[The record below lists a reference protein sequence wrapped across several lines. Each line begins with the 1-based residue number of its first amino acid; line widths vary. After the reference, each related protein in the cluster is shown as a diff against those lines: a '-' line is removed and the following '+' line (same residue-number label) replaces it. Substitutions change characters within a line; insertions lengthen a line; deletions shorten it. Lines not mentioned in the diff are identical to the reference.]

1 MSHLRLRVTI
11 GGLVVLLIAAAVGN
25 YLRPVPAATG
35 VSTVASPGS
44 GGKLPNIP
52 WPANAQAALGIN
64 GSGATIS
71 SNGAKPLP
79 IASVTKVMTA
89 LVTLDAKP
97 VASGQQ
103 GPTLTLTD
111 TDVQD
116 YQNARASSQSFVQ
129 VQAGEQITE
138 YQALQGMLIPSGNNL
153 ASTLARWAGGSEQ
166 AFVQQMNARAKSL
179 NMQQTRFV
187 DASGY
192 SDQNV
197 STPTDLLYLGQ
208 AAMAN
213 PVLAQIV
220 GQAQTDLPGAGTVYN
235 VNTALGQDGI
245 VGIKTGSL
253 PPPADSLLLFAA
265 NVPAPGGGTV
275 MVLGAVQGLETLDQV
290 FAATHTLLSVVPSAL
305 YKAQIA
311 KKGQTVG
318 HYQAAWGA
326 SVPIVATDDVAP
338 VAWKGTPLKV
348 NLSLSDLYAPATS
361 GQVVGKLQAVA
372 GRGGYATP
380 VVTDGGLQNP
390 GPVWRVVRAPWSS

>member
-220 GQAQTDLPGAGTVYN
+220 GQAQTDLP
-235 VNTALGQDGI
+235 
-245 VGIKTGSL
+245 
-253 PPPADSLLLFAA
+253 
-265 NVPAPGGGTV
+265 
-275 MVLGAVQGLETLDQV
+275 
-290 FAATHTLLSVVPSAL
+290 
-305 YKAQIA
+305 
-311 KKGQTVG
+311 
-318 HYQAAWGA
+318 
-326 SVPIVATDDVAP
+326 
-338 VAWKGTPLKV
+338 
-348 NLSLSDLYAPATS
+348 
-361 GQVVGKLQAVA
+361 
-372 GRGGYATP
+372 
-380 VVTDGGLQNP
+380 
-390 GPVWRVVRAPWSS
+390 